1 MTTIQAEYPEVDG
14 GKSQEL
20 DPIHL
25 QILWNRLISIM
36 DEADIALLHS
46 AFSTIV
52 ADSRDYAVIL
62 LDRHARSIAQ
72 AQICVPA
79 FTCSLPSA
87 ARTMLQEF
95 PPDSLKPGDVL
106 FTNDPWICHGHL
118 PDFYVIKPIFHGDEI
133 VGYFAAAAHVSDVG
147 GRMDE
152 LTARD
157 VYEEG
162 IRLPPCKIYE
172 AGVPNRPVMNIIAA
186 NTRHPRLVL
195 GDLGAMTGAAT
206 VVEEGIGQFIG
217 DYGVAALDEVAGEIL
232 TRSAR
237 AMHDAIAALPDGD
250 YPYEIECD
258 GFRKPTRIK
267 LNLQVRGDA
276 MILDYTGSDDQR
288 ADASINCVLNV
299 THAHSMF
306 AVKCALVP
314 TVPNNEGL
322 FGPVTT
328 VAPEGSILNARF
340 PAPVRARSMTS
351 FHLHNAIFGA
361 LRPFV
366 PDRVQAGSG
375 SFWWMTC
382 SGRDAANEP
391 FSVHVL
397 PNGGTGA
404 VKGKDGFPTMAFP
417 GNGSLTP
424 IEIIENRAPLV
435 VTERSMAPDS
445 GGAGEFRG
453 GLGQII
459 RVRTLRG
466 PANLTLRPDKVFF
479 PPPGLDGGLPGGKG
493 AFLIDGEQAPFEPF
507 TLQEGQELTLKL
519 PGGGGYGDPA
529 RRDPAALAADIRKGF
544 VSRAKA
550 AELYGVV
557 PEAD

>member
-1 MTTIQAEYPEVDG
+1 MDARLNSDTVIKKANSPSFDAA
-14 GKSQEL
+14 
-20 DPIHL
+20 HL

-62 LDRHARSIAQ
+62 LDRHCRSIAQ

-87 ARTMLQEF
+87 ARTMLKLF
-95 PPDSLKPGDVL
+95 PPETLKPGDVL

-118 PDFYVIKPIFHGDEI
+118 PDFYVIKPIFHAGEI
-133 VGYFAAAAHVSDVG
+133 VAYYAAAAHVSDVG

-152 LTARD
+152 LIARD

-162 IRLPPCKIYE
+162 VRLPPCKLYE
-172 AGVPNRPVMNIIAA
+172 AGEPNQAVMNVIGA
-186 NTRHPRLVL
+186 NSRQSRLVL
-195 GDLGAMTGAAT
+195 GDLGAMTGAAK
-206 VVEEGIGQFIG
+206 VVEHGCAHFIA
-217 DYGVAALDEVAGEIL
+217 DYGVEALDGIAEEIL
-232 TRSAR
+232 TRSAG
-237 AMHDAIAALPDGD
+237 AMGEAIAKLPDGD
-250 YPYEIECD
+250 YPYEIDCD
-258 GFRKPTRIK
+258 GFRKPTHIK
-267 LNLQVRGDA
+267 LVLKVRGDKL
-276 MILDYTGSDDQR
+276 ILDYTGSSPQR
-288 ADASINCVLNV
+288 TDASINCVLNV

-306 AVKCALVP
+306 AVKCALTP

-322 FGPVTT
+322 FGPIST
-328 VAPEGSILNARF
+328 VAPEGSILNAAF

-366 PDRVQAGSG
+366 PERVQAGSG

-382 SGRDAANEP
+382 SGRDAAGEAY
-391 FSVHVL
+391 SVHVL

-404 VKGKDGFPTMAFP
+404 VLGKDGFPTMAFP

-424 IEIIENRAPLV
+424 IEIIENRAPLLLL
-435 VTERSMAPDS
+435 ERSMRPDS

-453 GLGQII
+453 GLGQTI
-459 RVRTLRG
+459 RLRTLKG
-466 PANLTLRPDKVFF
+466 SANLTLRPDKVFI
-479 PPPGLDGGLPGGKG
+479 PPPGLDGGLPGATGE
-493 AFLIDGEQAPFEPF
+493 FLIDDEQAPFEPF
-507 TLQEGQELTLKL
+507 TLQEGQVLTLKL

-529 RRDPAALAADIRKGF
+529 RRDGEALAADLRKGF
-544 VSRAKA
+544 VTPA
-550 AELYGVV
+550 AAASFYGKTA
-557 PEAD
+557 E